1 MFYLSYY
8 DTSSIIN
15 ENKPLRTT
23 GVNGSKILCKFEVQN
38 LYLKLEKG
46 FGVLIIVDL
55 TKSVNLNPKCL
66 RGQFRFIPLSH
77 NLMLACSDMTSKINR

>member
-1 MFYLSYY
+1 MFYPSYY

-23 GVNGSKILCKFEVQN
+23 GVNGSKILCKFEE
-38 LYLKLEKG
+38 LEKG
-46 FGVLIIVDL
+46 LGVPIIVGL

-77 NLMLACSDMTSKINR
+77 NLMLACSDMTN

>member
-1 MFYLSYY
+1 MFYPSYY

-23 GVNGSKILCKFEVQN
+23 GENGSKILCKFEE
-38 LYLKLEKG
+38 LEKG
-46 FGVLIIVDL
+46 LGVPIIVGL

-77 NLMLACSDMTSKINR
+77 NLMLACSDMTN

>member
-1 MFYLSYY
+1 MSYPSYY
-8 DTSSIIN
+8 DTSSIIK

-46 FGVLIIVDL
+46 LGVPIIVGL

-66 RGQFRFIPLSH
+66 RGRFRIIPLSH
-77 NLMLACSDMTSKINR
+77 SLCLLALMTS

>member
-1 MFYLSYY
+1 MFYPSYY
-8 DTSSIIN
+8 DTSFIIN

-46 FGVLIIVDL
+46 LGVPIIVGL

-66 RGQFRFIPLSH
+66 RDQFRFMPLSH
-77 NLMLACSDMTSKINR
+77 NLMLAYSDMSS